1 VSEKGVLLKS
11 EKILTLNLKSGMLS
25 TIVSEKGI
33 LLKTEKILT
42 LNLKSGMLSTIVSEK
57 GILLKTEKILK
68 TRHGDQS
75 KFLEELE
82 RKKGVQGAVEL
93 QEKLEA
99 VSEQTSN
106 VNKVLSL

>member
-1 VSEKGVLLKS
+1 
-11 EKILTLNLKSGMLS
+11 M
-25 TIVSEKGI
+25 SEKGI
-33 LLKTEKILT
+33 LLKSGKILT

-82 RKKGVQGAVEL
+82 KKKGVEGAVEL